1 MKTNKK
7 HKTNKMATLLT
18 LTVLLISALLEIVH
32 YFWAF
37 FVHLLPPPPSGS
49 LASGGTCRLAL
60 ISIVCVCLFVWLL
73 FFSAFMNINLYY
85 FVCAIGG
92 QHDGHLPFWL
102 SGFVGLIMLL
112 LHVLFA
118 C

>member
-37 FVHLLPPPPSGS
+37 FVHLLPPPLRQLGIRRHLPSC
-49 LASGGTCRLAL
+49 LNKH
-60 ISIVCVCLFVWLL
+60 CVCLFVWLL